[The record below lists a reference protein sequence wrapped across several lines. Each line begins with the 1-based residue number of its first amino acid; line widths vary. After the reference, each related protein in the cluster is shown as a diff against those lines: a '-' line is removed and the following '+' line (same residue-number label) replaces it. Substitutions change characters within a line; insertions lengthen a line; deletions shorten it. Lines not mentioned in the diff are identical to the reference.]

1 MQDLGGPAGSSNTL
15 QEIRTL
21 AKVKDNMAAAASYD
35 DEVNYDRV
43 KNYTH
48 KQKQANTPLKKFKK
62 NTLKPILRY

>member
-21 AKVKDNMAAAASYD
+21 AKVKDNIAAAASYD
-35 DEVNYDRV
+35 DEVNYEYDRV

-48 KQKQANTPLKKFKK
+48 KQKQADKYFFEKNKKKH
-62 NTLKPILRY
+62 